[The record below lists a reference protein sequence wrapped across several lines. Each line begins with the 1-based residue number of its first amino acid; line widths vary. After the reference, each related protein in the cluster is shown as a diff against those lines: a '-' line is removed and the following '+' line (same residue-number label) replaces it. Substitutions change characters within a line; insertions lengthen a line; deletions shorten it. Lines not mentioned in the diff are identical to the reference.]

1 MTKTSA
7 YKDMERQLNH
17 VKKITNRV
25 DPDVCSSVTDVLKVN
40 SYVLLSHAAFEK
52 YLENLVEII
61 MTRSISNFSST
72 NGERVNKCIIS
83 MISKK
88 VISCYEN
95 SATLSKTKRKDAISK
110 EMREVSLNTNDKL
123 GDAQRLVL
131 SILRRNHGIK
141 IDNMNTIFNCIGIY
155 PEEIDVSLCSDLDS
169 FGVSR
174 GGVAHVVQIQQVI
187 SKSQAIA
194 NVGSIKDKLLA
205 FERSALSYMN
215 F

>member
-1 MTKTSA
+1 
-7 YKDMERQLNH
+7 MEKQLDL

-25 DPDVCSSVTDVLKVN
+25 DPNVCSNVTDVLKVN

-61 MTRSISNFSST
+61 MTKSVLNYSST
-72 NGERVNKCIIS
+72 NGVKVNKCIIS
-83 MISKK
+83 MLSKK
-88 VISCYEN
+88 VVSCYEN
-95 SATLSKTKRKDAISK
+95 AASLSKTKKKEAINK
-110 EMREVSLNTNDKL
+110 EMREVSLNTSDKL

-141 IDNMNTIFNCIGIY
+141 IDNMNTIFNCIGVY

-169 FGVSR
+169 FGASR

-194 NVGSIKDKLLA
+194 NVKNIKGKLLA
-205 FERSALSYMN
+205 FERSVMTYMN